1 MKSKKDIV
9 YVIHEVDL
17 ETNNTDVIGVA
28 SSLENVDKL
37 VDEYYGEDH
46 TVNLFTDIRD
56 STLEWN
62 KVLTVKSYDGSDYS
76 VSVTVQWFEVDVL

>member
-1 MKSKKDIV
+1 MSKTKDMV

-37 VDEYYGEDH
+37 VDEYYGGDY
-46 TVNLFTDIRD
+46 TVTLFTDIRD

-62 KVLTVKSYDGSDYS
+62 KVLEVKSYDGSNYS
-76 VSVTVQWFEVDVL
+76 VSITVQWFEMDVL